1 MRRHRSKIA
10 AQTPI
15 SVLFEKLLVKMRKKY
30 QNVLKLQYSNHRRHI
45 DALKDSQN
53 EVTAFM
59 LCHMDVELMDADRE
73 ILEMSEFP
81 TASVKHNNGSKSK
94 KMKTP
99 SSDEEGGQQNPNE
112 ESEGNSV
119 SDEELVTYLEEN
131 VVR

>member
-59 LCHMDVELMDADRE
+59 LCHLDVEILEDDRK

-81 TASVKHNNGSKSK
+81 TASVKYNNGNKSNGVAAKK
-94 KMKTP
+94 KMKISTP
-99 SSDEEGGQQNPNE
+99 DNDEIQQVGEVEQEQPQPLQQVSSI
-112 ESEGNSV
+112 V
-119 SDEELVTYLEEN
+119 
-131 VVR
+131 

>member
-10 AQTPI
+10 AQTPV

-59 LCHMDVELMDADRE
+59 LCHMDVELLDDDRR

-81 TASVKHNNGSKSK
+81 TASVKYNNGSKTNGMAKK
-94 KMKTP
+94 KMKI
-99 SSDEEGGQQNPNE
+99 SSEDKIQQVPQE
-112 ESEGNSV
+112 HPIISAEY
-119 SDEELVTYLEEN
+119 D
-131 VVR
+131 R

>member
-1 MRRHRSKIA
+1 MGV
-10 AQTPI
+10 

-59 LCHMDVELMDADRE
+59 LCHMDVELLDDDRQ

-81 TASVKHNNGSKSK
+81 SASVRYNNGSKANGVSKK
-94 KMKTP
+94 KMKI
-99 SSDEEGGQQNPNE
+99 SSEDKIQEVPRED
-112 ESEGNSV
+112 SI
-119 SDEELVTYLEEN
+119 
-131 VVR
+131 

>member
-10 AQTPI
+10 AQTPA
-15 SVLFEKLLVKMRKKY
+15 SVLFEKLLVKMRRKH

-59 LCHMDVELMDADRE
+59 LCHMDLKLLDGDRE

-81 TASVKHNNGSKSK
+81 TASVRYNNGSKTK
-94 KMKTP
+94 NVAAEK
-99 SSDEEGGQQNPNE
+99 QQ
-112 ESEGNSV
+112 GI
-119 SDEELVTYLEEN
+119 LGL
-131 VVR
+131 